1 MIKKATSG
9 FPSQAF
15 DELSKQEDSSW
26 WFLSRNQIII
36 WAIKK
41 YAANFKDFL
50 EIGCGTG
57 FVLQAIN
64 RTFPGNNLFGD
75 EYFEEGLEHAK
86 KRLPEASFRCLDA
99 TQMQDQARY
108 DAIGAFDVIEHIEDD
123 KLVLLRCFQA
133 LKKDGFLFLTVPQH
147 MWLWSSFDEY
157 SCHVRRYSS
166 LELMQKVEQAGF
178 QVVTSSSFIS
188 LLVPLMWLSRRRLSQ
203 KKEESM
209 MELKL
214 SSWLNIFFKMV
225 MKVEIMLLKLGAKFP
240 IGGSLILVAKK
251 L

>member
-1 MIKKATSG
+1 
-9 FPSQAF
+9 
-15 DELSKQEDSSW
+15 
-26 WFLSRNQIII
+26 
-36 WAIKK
+36 
-41 YAANFKDFL
+41 
-50 EIGCGTG
+50 
-57 FVLQAIN
+57 
-64 RTFPGNNLFGD
+64 
-75 EYFEEGLEHAK
+75 
-86 KRLPEASFRCLDA
+86 
-99 TQMQDQARY
+99 
-108 DAIGAFDVIEHIEDD
+108 
-123 KLVLLRCFQA
+123 
-133 LKKDGFLFLTVPQH
+133 

-209 MELKL
+209 TELKL
-214 SSWLNIFFKMV
+214 SSWLNIFFMMV

>member
-1 MIKKATSG
+1 MTHKLKSG
-9 FPSQAF
+9 FPPEAF
-15 DELSKQEDSSW
+15 DELSMLEDSSW
-26 WFLSRNQIII
+26 WFRSRNQIII

-41 YAANFKDFL
+41 YAINLKDYL

-57 FVLQAIN
+57 YVLKGIDEAFAVRSLN
-64 RTFPGNNLFGD
+64 GD
-75 EYFEEGLEHAK
+75 EYYEEGLEYAK
-86 KRLPEASFRCLDA
+86 IRVPNASFRRMDA
-99 TQMQDQARY
+99 TKMKDQDRY
-108 DAIGAFDVIEHIEDD
+108 DAIGAFDVIEHIDD
-123 KLVLLRCFQA
+123 DQLALLNCFQA
-133 LKKDGFLFLTVPQH
+133 LKKQGHLFLTVPQH

-209 MELKL
+209 TELKL
-214 SSWLNIFFKMV
+214 SSWLNIFFMMV